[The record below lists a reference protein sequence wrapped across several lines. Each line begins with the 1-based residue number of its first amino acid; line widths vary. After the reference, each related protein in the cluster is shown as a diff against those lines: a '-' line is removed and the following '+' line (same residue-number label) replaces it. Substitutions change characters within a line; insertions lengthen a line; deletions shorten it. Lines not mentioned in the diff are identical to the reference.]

1 MRQKLT
7 PFIGVNK
14 DLGAADLPLGA
25 VTDSNNVRFRE
36 GYAELVM
43 GQSSAYTTAPIAPY
57 SVFPLR
63 TGSTQYWL
71 VLGAAKAYSVTG
83 APATWTN
90 ITRQTASVD
99 VDYSATLDTLWNGGV
114 LNGVPIVN
122 NGVDAPQYWSTI
134 SSGTKLAALPNWPA
148 STTCRVMRPY
158 LNFMFAFDVTKTGT
172 RYPHRV
178 KWSHSAD
185 PGTVPSTWDETS
197 AIYDAGEFDL
207 DGAGF
212 VVDAM
217 PLGNS
222 LIIYKQYSTH
232 VCTLSGNTLIFNFR
246 PLFSGIGMIAPDC
259 GVEVDGAH
267 YVFTQSDI
275 IVHDGTQVKSI
286 LDKATRRWLFR
297 QIDATQMERCFVTKS
312 IFHNEILFCYPSVG
326 YTACNK
332 AMVYNFKDGNISVRD
347 LPNVSSANTGQVE
360 ETVSNTIDGDTAP
373 ISSDATAFD
382 ENDNAAQLQRTLMCS
397 PSSTSLVLMDSGTLT
412 LGAITSAYME
422 RAGLSFDIPDAVK
435 TVNRLR
441 PRVNAPSGTVLT
453 FRVGGAMDLYGP
465 ISWSAPVTYTVGTS
479 VSADAFASG
488 KFLAWRC
495 DSTAAYS
502 WRLEG
507 LEMDF
512 EPRGGW

>member
-1 MRQKLT
+1 VRQKLT

-14 DLGAADLPLGA
+14 DLGSDGLPLGS

-43 GQSSAYTTAPIAPY
+43 GQSVAYATAPIAPY

-63 TGSTQYWL
+63 TGSTIYWL
-71 VLGAAKAYSVTG
+71 VLGAAKGYAVTG

-99 VDYSATLDTLWNGGV
+99 VDYAATLDTLWNGGV

-134 SSGTKLAALPNWPA
+134 STGTKLAALPNWPA
-148 STTCRVMRPY
+148 ATTCRVMRPY

-178 KWSHSAD
+178 KWSHPAD
-185 PGTVPSTWDETS
+185 PGAVPSSWDETS
-197 AIYDAGEFDL
+197 ATLDAGEFDL

-217 PLGNS
+217 PMGNT

-232 VCTLSGNTLIFNFR
+232 ACTLSGNTLIFNFK

-259 GVEVDGAH
+259 GVDVDGTH

-275 IVHDGTQVKSI
+275 IRHDGTQVQSL

-297 QIDATQMERCFVTKS
+297 QIDTTMLERCFVTKS
-312 IFHNEILFCYPSVG
+312 VFHNEILFCYPSVG
-326 YTACNK
+326 YTSCNK
-332 AMVYNFKDGNISVRD
+332 ALVYNYKDGTLGVRD
-347 LPNVSSANTGQVE
+347 LPGATSGNTGQVE
-360 ETVSNTIDGDTAP
+360 ETASNTIDGDTAP
-373 ISSDATAFD
+373 ISSDNTAFD
-382 ENDNAAQLQRTLMCS
+382 ENDNAAQLQRTLLCV
-397 PSSTSLVLMDSGTLT
+397 PSTPALVLMDSGSTT
-412 LGAITSAYME
+412 LGSVTSAYME
-422 RAGLSFDIPDAVK
+422 RSGISLDAPDKVK
-435 TVNRLR
+435 TITRIR
-441 PRVNAPSGTVLT
+441 PRINAPSGTVLK
-453 FRVGGAMDLYGP
+453 FRAGGSMDLYGP
-465 ISWSAPVTYTVGTS
+465 IAWSQQVTFTVGTD
-479 VSADAFASG
+479 VTVDAFASG
-488 KFLAWRC
+488 RFLAWRC
-495 DSTAAYS
+495 DSTEAYL

-507 LEMDF
+507 LDVEF
-512 EPRGGW
+512 EVRGGW